1 MEYSFGGWWLD
12 RLGGQYAGRQWWRY
26 CDKYRRGNVDAS
38 LAGFLLNP
46 LIGGVTS

>member
-1 MEYSFGGWWLD
+1 MVGGLTG
-12 RLGGQYAGRQWWRY
+12 LVASKLVGSGGGIVINIVV
-26 CDKYRRGNVDAS
+26 GIVDAL